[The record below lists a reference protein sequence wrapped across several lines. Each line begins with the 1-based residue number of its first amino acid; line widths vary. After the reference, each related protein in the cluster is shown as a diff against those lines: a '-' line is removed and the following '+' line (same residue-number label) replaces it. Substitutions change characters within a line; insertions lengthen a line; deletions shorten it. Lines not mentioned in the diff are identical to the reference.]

1 MLVII
6 LSVVMNQLFKPN
18 NPMTEKEEVI
28 RLLEE
33 LKTSLAK
40 VRDAQGEAMGKVI
53 QILKILN

>member
-1 MLVII
+1 
-6 LSVVMNQLFKPN
+6 
-18 NPMTEKEEVI
+18 MTEKEEVI